1 VAVGLQREAPPTA
14 ALVGREAELQ
24 AVRDAL
30 TTISATSGILLEG
43 EAGIGKTALW
53 LAGIA
58 EADARDLRV
67 LTARPVEAETGLSH
81 AALGDL
87 LGPLVDE
94 ADQDIP
100 APQRHAL
107 DVALLR
113 AAPGTGPVDP
123 RAVGAATLAVLQAAA
138 RETPLALAV
147 DDVQWLDPASADALA
162 FALRRLADEQVVLLA
177 TRRAGPGAEP
187 VDIGLAE
194 ERFTRIGV
202 GPLEPD
208 VLRRILQHRLGEA
221 VSWPALARLAE
232 VSGGNPYYALELAR
246 AALRQAGSGAVTP
259 ELSLPEG
266 VYAVLQD
273 RLRALPAATTDA
285 LGTVAAMG
293 HPTIAAA
300 TAVVDPA
307 ALDAAFTAEAVHEEG
322 ETIRFDHP
330 LLAEAAYRLL
340 PPSRRRAVHEQLA
353 EIATDAEGRARH
365 LAAASTTSDARIA
378 ADIAAGAA
386 AAAARGAPAT
396 AAELL
401 EASARV
407 EPDLERAARRRI
419 DAVRHH
425 TAAGDG
431 RRATALA
438 HVLVDELP
446 PGPLR
451 SRALVACTD
460 QEGPLDEML
469 DFARQAVEEAGE
481 DEEALVE
488 ALLAES
494 LGLALADRYDEAL
507 ERLVRANE
515 ECGPGADRTLR
526 VNAIGAYAKISH
538 LTGDVGAMEL
548 LREAAE
554 LEGDDLIPSAYWGPG
569 MLLGRAL
576 MWSDELATARPLLE
590 ERQRRAA
597 EVGDDESRAGLCL
610 HLAELE
616 IREGRF
622 DAALR
627 YAEEGLAIQEASY
640 GELAQGSLV
649 YVRALVAAHMGDVEL
664 ARELGERG
672 LAQCEAQGDVAF
684 AAINR
689 TTLGV
694 LELSL
699 GDNAAAVERLW
710 PVAQRFL
717 SSPAVDPGLPHIMSM
732 PDAVEALTG
741 VGRLEDAEEVLVAWE
756 EAGERLDRLRVRA
769 TAARCRALLAAARA
783 DLDSA
788 LAHAKAA
795 LELHRDLPVPL
806 ERART
811 LIVLGSIQR
820 RLKRKADARGSL
832 EEARAILEA
841 IGARL
846 WAERA
851 RAELARISGRAP
863 SGGLTPTE
871 ERVAGLVAQ
880 GRSNKEV
887 ADALFVSV
895 RTVEANL
902 TRIYAKLGVRSR
914 TELASRRGR

>member
-1 VAVGLQREAPPTA
+1 VELQRESPPAA
-14 ALVGREAELQ
+14 ALVGREVEIH
-24 AVRDAL
+24 AVRELL
-30 TTISATSGILLEG
+30 TTTSATSGILLEG

-58 EADARDLRV
+58 EAEEQGLRV
-67 LTARPVEAETGLSH
+67 LTTRPVASETGLSH

-87 LGPLVDE
+87 LAPVVDE
-94 ADQDIP
+94 VGPDIP

-113 AAPGTGPVDP
+113 AAPGSGPVDP
-123 RAVGAATLAVLQAAA
+123 RAVGAATLAVLRAVAD
-138 RETPLALAV
+138 ETPLALAI
-147 DDVQWLDPASADALA
+147 DDVQWLDPASEGALA
-162 FALRRLADEQVVLLA
+162 FALRRLGDEHVVLLA
-177 TRRAGPGAEP
+177 TRRAPPGAEP
-187 VDIGLAE
+187 LDLGLADD
-194 ERFTRIGV
+194 RISRIGV
-202 GPLEPD
+202 GPLGAD
-208 VLRRILQHRLGEA
+208 SLHRILRSRLGGG

-246 AALRQAGSGAVTP
+246 AALRQAGSGAVTA
-259 ELSLPEG
+259 ELPLPEG

-273 RLRALPAATTDA
+273 RLRALPAATMDA
-285 LGTVAAMG
+285 LGTIAAMG
-293 HPTIAAA
+293 QPTIAAA
-300 TAVVDPA
+300 TAVVDA
-307 ALDAAFTAEAVHEEG
+307 GTLDAAFTAEAVHEDG
-322 ETIRFDHP
+322 EKIRFDHP

-353 EIATDAEGRARH
+353 EIATDAEERARH
-365 LAAASTTSDARIA
+365 LAVASTTSDARAA
-378 ADIAAGAA
+378 ADMAAGAD

-401 EASARV
+401 EASARA
-407 EPDLERAARRRI
+407 EPDRELAARRRI

-425 TAAGDG
+425 VAAGDG
-431 RRATALA
+431 RRAIALA
-438 HVLVDELP
+438 HALVEELP

-451 SRALVACTD
+451 SRALVACTE

-469 DFARQAVEEAGE
+469 EFARQAVEEAGE

-494 LGLALADRYDEAL
+494 LGLALEARYDDAF
-507 ERLVRANE
+507 ERLMRANE
-515 ECGPGADRTLR
+515 KCGPCTDRTLR
-526 VNAIGAYAKISH
+526 IKVVGAHARLSH
-538 LTGDVGAMEL
+538 LRGEPRAMEL

-576 MWSDELATARPLLE
+576 MFSDQLDAARPLLE
-590 ERQRRAA
+590 ERHRRAA
-597 EVGDDESRAGLCL
+597 EVGDDESRSGLCL
-610 HLAELE
+610 HLTQLE

-649 YVRALVAAHMGDVEL
+649 YVRALVAAHVGDVML

-672 LAQCEAQGDVAF
+672 LAQCEAQGEVAF
-684 AAINR
+684 ATVNR
-689 TTLGV
+689 NTLGF

-710 PVAQRFL
+710 PGAQLFL
-717 SSPAVDPGLPHIMSM
+717 SSPAVDPGLPHIIDM
-732 PDAVEALTG
+732 PDAVEALIG

-756 EAGERLDRLRVRA
+756 EAGDRLDRLRVRA

-783 DLDSA
+783 DLDLA
-788 LAHAKAA
+788 LGRAEEA

-820 RLKRKADARGSL
+820 RLKQKAAARGSL
-832 EEARAILEA
+832 EEALGILDG

-851 RAELARISGRAP
+851 RAELGRISGRAP
-863 SGGLTPTE
+863 MGGLTPTE
-871 ERVAGLVAQ
+871 ERVADLVAE
-880 GRSNKEV
+880 GLSNKQV
-887 ADALFVSV
+887 AAELFVSV

-902 TRIYAKLGVRSR
+902 TRVYAKLGIRSR
-914 TELASRRGR
+914 TELASRRRR